1 MSKYFNLISF
11 MLILFSAFLSAQVTV
26 QAWVGHLG
34 DGARVEFQQAFS
46 QVPIVLTSAQVN
58 WGAISSCVLDVTFQ
72 GFRISLR
79 DDAGRSVSNAWVQY
93 IAFIPNPSA
102 YLIGGVCYEG
112 KSWATYFFF

>member
-26 QAWVGHLG
+26 QVWVGQLG

-58 WGAISSCVLDVTFQ
+58 GRAISSCVLDVTFQ